1 MGKSRP
7 FTYYDGLKFLAL
19 VAMTLDHVATYL
31 MPEQLWLRA
40 IGRIAAPVFCFLV
53 GWNGQYRFRR
63 SLLAAAAIM
72 SGFDMLYDRLF
83 PLNILWS
90 ILLGRA
96 VLQYLS
102 RREKQDYAL
111 ALLLALVI
119 WMLPSMLIFDYGA
132 LAFLWMLWG
141 QQQRQQPRRT
151 SYWLYLTVVVVTSI
165 AAVLV
170 LFPFTPPQAALA
182 VVVTLA
188 TLMALHRFTPRELPY
203 RVPVVL
209 FLSRHAL
216 AYYVLHR
223 AMLMMAALGLR
234 LWGA

>member
-1 MGKSRP
+1 
-7 FTYYDGLKFLAL
+7 
-19 VAMTLDHVATYL
+19 MTLDHVAIYL
-31 MPEQLWLRA
+31 MPEEWWLRA
-40 IGRIAAPVFCFLV
+40 IGRVAAPVFCFLV

-63 SLLAAAAIM
+63 SLLGAALVM
-72 SGFDMLYDRLF
+72 SGFDILYGRLF

-102 RREKQDYAL
+102 RRERQDYAL
-111 ALLLALVI
+111 VLLLALVI
-119 WMLPSMLIFDYGA
+119 WMLPSMLVFDYGA

-141 QQQRQQPRRT
+141 QQQRQQPRTHR
-151 SYWLYLTVVVVTSI
+151 YWLYLAVVGVTSI

-170 LFPFTPPQAALA
+170 SFPFTPPQAVLA

-188 TLMALHRFTPRELPY
+188 TLTVLHRFTARELPY
-203 RVPVVL
+203 RMPVVL

-223 AMLMMAALGLR
+223 AMLIMAAIGLR
-234 LWGA
+234 IGEG